1 MTLYFSRLV
10 PALLLGAVLLVGCG
24 PGESQVPENGSPAAD
39 LKYLLT
45 TEPAGAQDVKEAL
58 DSAQDG
64 DEVVVV
70 GRVGGEME
78 PWVPGLAAFNV
89 ADLSLKPCNEIEG
102 DNCPTPWDY
111 CCEPDLAAKRTLVKV
126 VDAGGK
132 VVATDAKQLLNLTEL
147 QTVVIQGTARRDD
160 AGNLSLLATGIYVR
174 P

>member
-1 MTLYFSRLV
+1 MTLCFSRLLPV
-10 PALLLGAVLLVGCG
+10 LLLGVVLLVGCG
-24 PGESQVPENGSPAAD
+24 PGGSQVPESGPPAAD
-39 LKYLLT
+39 SKYLLT
-45 TEPAGAQDVKEAL
+45 TEPAGAQDVKRAL
-58 DSAQDG
+58 DTAQHG

-70 GRVGGEME
+70 GRVGGEVD
-78 PWVPGLAAFNV
+78 PWVGGLAAFNV

-111 CCEPDLAAKRTLVKV
+111 CCAPDLATKRTLVKV
-126 VDAGGK
+126 VDADGK